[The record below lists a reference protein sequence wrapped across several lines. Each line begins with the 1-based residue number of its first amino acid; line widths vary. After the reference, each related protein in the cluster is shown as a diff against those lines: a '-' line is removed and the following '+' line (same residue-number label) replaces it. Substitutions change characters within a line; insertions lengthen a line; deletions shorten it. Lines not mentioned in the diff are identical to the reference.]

1 MTFLYLN
8 SDKMGDGDPVLGKK
22 LIKIFLQTLLEN
34 GERIDMIGCVN
45 SAINLTTE
53 GSEVVDTLKEF
64 EKKGTRI
71 ATCGTCLDFH
81 KIREKIIIGEVGTM
95 KNAVE
100 IMIKAD
106 KIIRP
111 N

>member
-8 SDKMGDGDPVLGKK
+8 SDKMGEGDPVLGKK
-22 LIKIFLQTLLEN
+22 LMKIFLQTLLEN
-34 GERIDMIGCVN
+34 GEKIDMIGCVN

-53 GSEVVDTLKEF
+53 GSEVIDTLKEF
-64 EKKGTRI
+64 EKKGARI

-81 KIREKIIIGEVGTM
+81 KLREKVIVGEVGTM
-95 KNAVE
+95 KTAVE
-100 IMIKAD
+100 VMVKAD

-111 N
+111 G

>member
-8 SDKMGDGDPVLGKK
+8 SDKMGEGDPVLGKK
-22 LIKIFLQTLLEN
+22 LMKIFLQTLLEN
-34 GERIDMIGCVN
+34 GEKIDMIGCVN

-53 GSEVVDTLKEF
+53 GSEVIDTLKEF
-64 EKKGTRI
+64 EKKGAKI

-81 KIREKIIIGEVGTM
+81 KLREKVIVGEVGTM
-95 KNAVE
+95 KTAVE
-100 IMIKAD
+100 VMVKAD

-111 N
+111 S

>member
-8 SDKMGDGDPVLGKK
+8 SDKMGEGDPALGKK
-22 LIKIFLQTLLEN
+22 LMKIFLQTLLEN

-53 GSEVVDTLKEF
+53 GSEVVETLKEF
-64 EKKGTRI
+64 EKRGTKI
-71 ATCGTCLDFH
+71 ASCGTCLDFH
-81 KIREKIIIGEVGTM
+81 KLREKVAIGEVGTM
-95 KNAVE
+95 KTAVE
-100 IMIKAD
+100 VMVQAD

>member
-8 SDKMGDGDPVLGKK
+8 SDRMGDGDPVLGKK
-22 LIKIFLQTLLEN
+22 LMNIFLQTLLDN
-34 GERIDMIGCVN
+34 GEKIDVIGCVN

-53 GSEVVDTLKEF
+53 GSDVISILKEF
-64 EKKGTRI
+64 EKNGVRI

-81 KIREKIIIGEVGTM
+81 HIREKLIVGEVGTM
-95 KNAVE
+95 KSAVE
-100 IMIKAD
+100 MMVKAY